1 MKPSQHKAHR
11 LPVSLSKLLLSL
23 CLPSTFLFWWFL
35 SQFLSLYSGVWFC
48 FFFSSAALHCFLVLA
63 DCVQY
68 KALVILMFKSEWLPV
83 DHEGHR
89 FTNNSKKDQIKWKV
103 IWDETSLKSW
113 SIFPTLNS
121 WEIHLLY
128 SVLIRGE
135 QKQHDIPVRAGN
147 RWRLGD
153 LSQDAADI
161 TEKTHGPCI
170 LFDLTTIISESS
182 CNLFWHTLFLKKKL
196 FINTLLRG
204 CHAIHFHTLIL
215 IIFLTV
221 MIFFY

>member
-1 MKPSQHKAHR
+1 MKLGWSPHSIKRTGFQSACQNYYSAFVC
-11 LPVSLSKLLLSL
+11 LQLFSFDGFCLS
-23 CLPSTFLFWWFL
+23 FY
-35 SQFLSLYSGVWFC
+35 LYIRAFGSV

-63 DCVQY
+63 DCVEY

-161 TEKTHGPCI
+161 TEKNSRTVYSVWSDYNN
-170 LFDLTTIISESS
+170 FRV
-182 CNLFWHTLFLKKKL
+182 FL
-196 FINTLLRG
+196 
-204 CHAIHFHTLIL
+204 
-215 IIFLTV
+215 
-221 MIFFY
+221 